1 MLVRI
6 KQRNDV
12 NCHLL
17 SYTRTNYL
25 VMIKKKYKKLSWH
38 GCQTEPH

>member
-17 SYTRTNYL
+17 SYTRTNDL
-25 VMIKKKYKKLSWH
+25 VMIKKNIKN
-38 GCQTEPH
+38 